1 MKKVNS
7 EAYVPGNVI
16 AINDIL
22 KNVSLS
28 GLWPSA
34 KWFAV
39 LDTHLGGVL
48 IWLEYEEKDVDT
60 QEICVQATREWYI
73 KDKSTESEILRTVHK
88 LLLGSM
94 EHRVDEHFTYKGK
107 RIYNSHREL
116 INS

>member
-34 KWFAV
+34 EWFAV

-48 IWLEYEEKDVDT
+48 IL
-60 QEICVQATREWYI
+60 A
-73 KDKSTESEILRTVHK
+73 
-88 LLLGSM
+88 
-94 EHRVDEHFTYKGK
+94 
-107 RIYNSHREL
+107 
-116 INS
+116 